1 MRIVNYDGDDD
12 IEDVETLSITIK
24 TVPFENGYV
33 PAFIITSPDDEYEIS
48 INEMNAL
55 MDGIEIATKK
65 VDDIIEFILREKVY
79 KAVSDLAEDDD
90 EEDEEDVDGE
100 SN

>member
-1 MRIVNYDGDDD
+1 MRIVDYDGNED
-12 IEDVETLSITIK
+12 IEDIETLSITIK
-24 TVPFENGYV
+24 AVPFENGYV

-79 KAVSDLAEDDD
+79 KAVSDLADDD